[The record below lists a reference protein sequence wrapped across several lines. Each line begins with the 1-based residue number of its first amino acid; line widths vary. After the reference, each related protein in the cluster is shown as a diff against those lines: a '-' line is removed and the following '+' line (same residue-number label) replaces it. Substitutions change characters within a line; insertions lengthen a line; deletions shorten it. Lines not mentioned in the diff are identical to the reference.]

1 MKYILKE
8 QHDQIKNHSV
18 KIHLSFFIG
27 CRHEG
32 NTFPSPL
39 YIKLPQMNEY
49 TKYFDKNDK
58 YMNLLVKDEKTLK
71 KYLKIWNKIFFFLI
85 MIFQKYY

>member
-1 MKYILKE
+1 MKQILKE
-8 QHDQIKNHSV
+8 QHDQIKTQSV
-18 KIHLSFFIG
+18 KIHLGFFIE

-39 YIKLPQMNEY
+39 FIKLPQMNAY

-71 KYLKIWNKIFFFLI
+71 NI
-85 MIFQKYY
+85 

>member
-1 MKYILKE
+1 MKQILKE
-8 QHDQIKNHSV
+8 LHDQLKNHSV
-18 KIHLSFFIG
+18 KIHLGFFIG

-39 YIKLPQMNEY
+39 SIKLPQMNAY
-49 TKYFDKNDK
+49 TKNFDKNDK

-71 KYLKIWNKIFFFLI
+71 NI
-85 MIFQKYY
+85 